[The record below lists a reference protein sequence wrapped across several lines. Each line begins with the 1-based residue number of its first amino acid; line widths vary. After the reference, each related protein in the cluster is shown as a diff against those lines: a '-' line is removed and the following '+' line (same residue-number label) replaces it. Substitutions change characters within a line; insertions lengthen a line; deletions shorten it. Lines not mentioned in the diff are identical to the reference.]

1 MAHSD
6 LTATTTPLQ
15 HAAWRYIP
23 TVYLICELDQAILPH
38 VQENMVASTG
48 GIVKAVRLPCGHL
61 PMLSMLDRLS
71 NILRE
76 EVSEVREEVSEVREE
91 VGEMR

>member
-1 MAHSD
+1 
-6 LTATTTPLQ
+6 
-15 HAAWRYIP
+15 
-23 TVYLICELDQAILPH
+23 
-38 VQENMVASTG
+38 MVASTG

-91 VGEMR
+91 VGEMRKEVSEVQKEVSEVQEEVSKVP